1 MYLTDLALS
10 DFRSY
15 RQMVIKLDRGVT
27 TFVGENGQGKTNIV
41 EGIAYLAT
49 LSSHRVSSDHALVRQ
64 GAQAGVVQARVMH
77 GGHPSTVE
85 VEIFAGRANRARL
98 NRGQVRPAEL
108 LGQVRTVVFAPE
120 DLELVS
126 GEPGVRRQFLDDI
139 MVQLRPRMAGVK
151 AEYEKVLRQRAAL
164 LKSCGAQRRR
174 GQQVDGSALDVW
186 DMQLARLGAQITAA
200 RSHIVAGLRPHV
212 AEYYRAVSGGRGVAR
227 IDYLDAASR
236 GVFRLPPP
244 EQFLDERGVVGA
256 SFVGG
261 DLSAIGQLSTAVGGS
276 VEGTDFAS
284 ESASVD
290 GVAASGRPAVTTG
303 GEEARQLVADHE
315 AELADVDLTE
325 IRLLTALAER
335 RDQEIARGV
344 NLVGPHR
351 DEVVLSLGTLP
362 AKGYA
367 SHGESWSY
375 ALALRLGAWK
385 LLHED
390 ASGEWA
396 EGGEPILIL
405 DDVFAELD
413 ARRRERLA
421 EIVSEA
427 QQVFVTAAVGDDLP
441 EKLAGARFWV
451 HDGVVERVEEQAAD
465 GLGEDGGAAARGEDD
480 G

>member
-15 RQMVIKLDRGVT
+15 HQAIVKLDQGVT

-41 EGIAYLAT
+41 EAVGYLAT

-77 GGHPSTVE
+77 GDHPSTIE

-108 LGQVRTVVFAPE
+108 LGHVRTVVFAPE
-120 DLELVS
+120 DLELVR

-151 AEYEKVLRQRAAL
+151 AEYDKVLRQRAAL
-164 LKSCGAQRRR
+164 LKACGKQRRR
-174 GQQVDGSALDVW
+174 GQNVDSSALDVW
-186 DMQLARLGAQITAA
+186 DMQLAHLGAQLTAA
-200 RSHIVAGLRPHV
+200 RAQIVAGLRPHV
-212 AEYYRAVSGGRGVAR
+212 AEYYHLVSGGRGEAR
-227 IDYLDAASR
+227 IDYLDNANR
-236 GVFRLPPP
+236 GVFHLPSPL
-244 EQFLDERGVVGA
+244 QLLDAEEGA
-256 SFVGG
+256 
-261 DLSAIGQLSTAVGGS
+261 
-276 VEGTDFAS
+276 
-284 ESASVD
+284 
-290 GVAASGRPAVTTG
+290 
-303 GEEARQLVADHE
+303 EARRLVVEHE
-315 AELADVDLTE
+315 AELNDVELTE
-325 IRLLTALAER
+325 VRLLNALAER

-351 DEVVLSLGTLP
+351 DELVLSLGTLP

-385 LLHED
+385 LLRED

-396 EGGEPILIL
+396 EDGEPILIL

-421 EIVSEA
+421 EIVTDA
-427 QQVFVTAAVGDDLP
+427 QQVFVTVAVGEDLP
-441 EKLAGARFWV
+441 QTLRGARFRV
-451 HDGVVERVEEQAAD
+451 HDGVVEREED
-465 GLGEDGGAAARGEDD
+465 EGEARETGSAEIENVASENVAARGEDD